1 VTTRGPSE
9 LARIKLC
16 HPLWTFWHDADGL
29 AAARGSAIVRAA
41 SMGELETRLAD
52 YEHPRSWPGALAREF
67 PDWQIDIR
75 PAGESI
81 CTAYWC
87 PPDGRSRRYVV
98 AWSSAELFARLRAI
112 TPAGPPS

>member
-9 LARIKLC
+9 LARIKLR
-16 HPLWTFWHDADGL
+16 HPLWTFWQDAGGL

-41 SMGELETRLAD
+41 SLGELEVRLSD
-52 YEHPRSWPGALAREF
+52 YVHLGNRPGALARQF

-75 PAGESI
+75 PAGVDIS
-81 CTAYWC
+81 TAYWC
-87 PPDGRSRRYVV
+87 SLDGRSRRYVV

-112 TPAGPPS
+112 GPVPS